1 MKKLLLFFLLT
12 MSLLLLTACWDRY
25 ELEERA
31 NILGIAVDYADES
44 TEDFTI
50 PDISHQK
57 DKFPGNDK
65 KLYKVTAQLAVPGK
79 IKLGPEGDSSGG
91 SEDTSWVLE
100 TVGYTMKDALVN
112 LQQQLAERVYLG
124 HLQIVIVNSEIAKD
138 GLEDIND
145 FLRRDYEVRRTAW
158 MAITEQKA
166 SKVLQTAPPIQTV
179 PSLYLS
185 QTLDNAMR
193 FGKLPKGYLGKFGV
207 DLDDVGIDGNLPLV
221 KVIENDR
228 ILITG
233 AAFFINDSMVGKM
246 SPIEM
251 GAYLAM
257 RERNPGGYTV
267 AVGTDDGGVY
277 LVESLRRNSR
287 INIIIEN
294 GKPTAM
300 INVEIEAQIEE
311 ETKANDLGLKKLEE
325 VEKKVN
331 DLANTVFNE
340 DLEKWQEKEAD
351 LLGIGARVRAFHSKY
366 WHQEVKTEERWR
378 EIYKEMDIQ
387 AKVDFKIE
395 RTGMDWR

>member
-1 MKKLLLFFLLT
+1 MKKLFLLT
-12 MSLLLLTACWDRY
+12 LMIMTLLFLTACWDRY

-50 PDISHQK
+50 PEVSHLK
-57 DKFPGNDK
+57 GKFPGNNK
-65 KLYKVTAQLAVPGK
+65 KLYKITAQLAVPGK

-91 SEDTSWVLE
+91 SGETSWILE
-100 TVGYTMKDALVN
+100 TVGYTMKDALLN
-112 LQQQLAERVYLG
+112 LQQQLAEKLYLG

-166 SKVLQTAPPIQTV
+166 SKVLQTAPPMQTV
-179 PSLYLS
+179 PALYLS

-193 FGKLPKGYLGKFGV
+193 FGKLPKGYLGKFWV
-207 DLDDVGIDGNLPLV
+207 DLDDVGVDGNLPLI
-221 KVIENDR
+221 KVIERDR
-228 ILITG
+228 IMVTG
-233 AAFFINDSMVGKM
+233 VAYFIDDNMVSKM
-246 SPIEM
+246 SPIEL
-251 GAYLAM
+251 GGYLAM

-267 AVGTDDGGVY
+267 AVSTDDGGVY
-277 LVESLRRNSR
+277 LVESLRRDSK
-287 INIIIEN
+287 INITIED
-294 GKPTAM
+294 GKPNAV
-300 INVEIEAQIEE
+300 INVEIEGQIEE

-325 VEKKVN
+325 VELKVN
-331 DLANTVFNE
+331 DLANQVFNE
-340 DLEKWQEKEAD
+340 EIKSWQEKGAD

-366 WHQEVKTEERWR
+366 WHQEVETEERWR

-387 AKVDFKIE
+387 VKVDFKIE
-395 RTGMDWR
+395 RTGMDWK